1 MIAIKAMFN
10 HMLGIN
16 CYETVF
22 CALGKMLSIPGVKEN
37 TKDYLNNITL
47 AGYEYCNGGISESIK
62 AKFSDKFVQLCNS
75 YLDEVLG

>member
-22 CALGKMLSIPGVKEN
+22 CALGKILSIPGEKKIPK
-37 TKDYLNNITL
+37 TI
-47 AGYEYCNGGISESIK
+47 
-62 AKFSDKFVQLCNS
+62 
-75 YLDEVLG
+75 